1 MKFSVLISSYNK
13 GAYLEKC
20 LQSCISQTN
29 KDFEIV
35 VVDNYSS
42 DQTENILK
50 KYSKYIIFKKK
61 SKISNHPAIN
71 QIDLLQ
77 EGLKISNGEIICL
90 LDADDYFLEDK
101 LKRLE
106 KV

>member
-71 QIDLLQ
+71 QFNGTLLTIKVNLYLREFTYTRLRQ
-77 EGLKISNGEIICL
+77 ETL
-90 LDADDYFLEDK
+90 LIQRK
-101 LKRLE
+101 
-106 KV
+106 

>member
-71 QIDLLQ
+71 QFNGMPQIIKANLYQ
-77 EGLKISNGEIICL
+77 QVFIYIIFRQVISLIQR
-90 LDADDYFLEDK
+90 K
-101 LKRLE
+101 
-106 KV
+106 